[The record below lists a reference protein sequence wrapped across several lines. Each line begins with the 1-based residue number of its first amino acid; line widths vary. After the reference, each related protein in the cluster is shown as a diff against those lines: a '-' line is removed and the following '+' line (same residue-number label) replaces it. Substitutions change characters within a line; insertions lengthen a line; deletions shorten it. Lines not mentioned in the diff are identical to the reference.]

1 MSEPKQPQSQSD
13 AQPGW
18 TGVQA
23 YMLAA
28 VCLLLGVALGYL
40 FHGSASPAVQ
50 ASAPAAAQ
58 QDTSA
63 QNQQTAQSE
72 AALAQAVAPF
82 VEAVQKNPQDFALG
96 KAEHPEAREFT
107 RPFRKRNPGIVVDN
121 TEGNDGREPR
131 VDARHRRNNQRHRL
145 AEVRERRALQRH
157 AAYRRHCL
165 DGRVEFFPLVV
176 VETEV
181 DAADDG
187 RIAHQARQRLQ
198 IHHAPD
204 AKIVLHQGKNRESY
218 RSPRAFQQV
227 NLNPI
232 PRLNSQD
239 FSQPS
244 GDGKSR

>member
-82 VEAVQKNPQDFALG
+82 VEAVQKNPQDFDALVQLGNMYYDARQYPSAIEYYERAVKIHPENPDVRTDMGTAYWYAGNIEKALSELQTSLKYRPGHPQTLFNLGWIRWQG
-96 KAEHPEAREFT
+96 KADPKGAVEAWEALL
-107 RPFRKRNPGIVVDN
+107 KANPDY
-121 TEGNDGREPR
+121 P
-131 VDARHRRNNQRHRL
+131 QRQQVEQNI
-145 AEVRERRALQRH
+145 AKAKEH
-157 AAYRRHCL
+157 AAK
-165 DGRVEFFPLVV
+165 G
-176 VETEV
+176 
-181 DAADDG
+181 
-187 RIAHQARQRLQ
+187 
-198 IHHAPD
+198 
-204 AKIVLHQGKNRESY
+204 
-218 RSPRAFQQV
+218 
-227 NLNPI
+227 
-232 PRLNSQD
+232 
-239 FSQPS
+239 
-244 GDGKSR
+244 